1 MTLRLAY
8 LTTEYPAV
16 SHTFIRREL
25 LELERRGHTIL
36 RLSIRPSKP
45 DLPDPLDRA
54 EREKTVSV
62 LGGSRLGL
70 LAAGAGF
77 AITSPVAFCRGIG
90 LAMRMS
96 RKSDRGLLKH
106 VAYTIEAASLMPRLR
121 AERIEHIHVH
131 FGTNAAAVARL
142 VRRMGGPGYSMTCHG
157 PDEFDAV
164 IGLDLPGKIADAA
177 FVVGVSDYGA
187 AQLKRWASPDQWN
200 KIHVVRCTV
209 DAAFAAGDVPP
220 PPAEPRLVCVG
231 RLTPQK
237 GQLVLLEALGILK
250 QRGFSARTTFAGD
263 GELRREIETE
273 VARLGLT
280 DLVSV
285 TGWIGG
291 AKVRELI
298 AELTALVLPS
308 FAEGLP
314 VAIMEAMA
322 LQRPVISTF
331 VAGIPELVKPGRN
344 GWLVPAGRADLLADT
359 IAEVFAASRTRLAE
373 FGASASLDV
382 AAAHSIRQEADKL
395 EKLFFEAAEGTH
407 R

>member
-1 MTLRLAY
+1 MRLAY

-25 LELERRGHTIL
+25 LELEQRGHTIV
-36 RLSIRPSKP
+36 RLSIRQAKA

-54 EREKTVSV
+54 EREKTTAV

-70 LAAGAGF
+70 LASGLGF
-77 AITSPVAFCRGIG
+77 AVTSPAAFCRGLG
-90 LAMRMS
+90 LAIGMS

-106 VAYTIEAASLMPRLR
+106 VAYAIEAASLMPRLK

-164 IGLDLPGKIADAA
+164 IGLDLPGKIADSS
-177 FVVGVSDYGA
+177 FVIGVSDYGA
-187 AQLKRWASPDQWN
+187 SQLKRWAPPSQWS

-209 DAAFAAGDVPP
+209 DAAFAAGDVTP
-220 PPAEPRLVCVG
+220 PPATPRFVCVG

-237 GQLVLLEALGILK
+237 GQLVLVQAIGILK
-250 QRGFSARTTFAGD
+250 QKGLPVQVTFAGD
-263 GELRREIETE
+263 GELRRELEAE
-273 VARLGLT
+273 VARLGVG
-280 DLVSV
+280 DLVSIS
-285 TGWIGG
+285 GWIGG
-291 AKVRELI
+291 ARVRELI
-298 AELTALVLPS
+298 AESTALVLPS

-314 VAIMEAMA
+314 VAIMEAMV
-322 LQRPVISTF
+322 LQRPVVSTF

-344 GWLVPAGRADLLADT
+344 GWLVPAGRADLLASVLADVLAT
-359 IAEVFAASRTRLAE
+359 SPERLGELGVNARADVMAMHSVRAQVGVLEALLSDATGGSR
-373 FGASASLDV
+373 
-382 AAAHSIRQEADKL
+382 K
-395 EKLFFEAAEGTH
+395 
-407 R
+407 